1 MQHRLVCFLSLVG
14 LLLAP
19 SAGRAEEQAPAHERQ
34 AYAVAAVGDSLTDPR
49 SQGGKYLSYLRS
61 VCPESRFDNYG
72 RGGENV
78 EQMRRRFAREVLG
91 ETRPGSGPR
100 PAYTHVIVFGGVN
113 DILADRGRGR
123 TPERIKQDIGAMYE
137 MARRAG
143 IRVIGITV
151 SPWEGYTKYYNERR
165 AAATHEVNQ
174 WILAQHSEGR
184 IAHALDAYTLLAC
197 APGKLCGAFE
207 MPWIR
212 DGLHFNA
219 QAHEKLGKV
228 LYETVFADCR

>member
-1 MQHRLVCFLSLVG
+1 MQRGLVCSVTLLG
-14 LLLAP
+14 LLLVT
-19 SAGRAEEQAPAHERQ
+19 SAGRADEQAAATGRQ
-34 AYAVAAVGDSLTDPR
+34 VYAVAAVGDSLTDPR

-61 VCPESRFDNYG
+61 RCPGSRFDNYG

-78 EQMRRRFAREVLG
+78 EQMRRRFSREVLG
-91 ETRPGSGPR
+91 ESRQGSGSK
-100 PAYTHVIVFGGVN
+100 PAYSHVIVFGGVN
-113 DILADRGRGR
+113 DILSDRGRGR

-165 AAATHEVNQ
+165 VAATHEVNQ
-174 WILAQHSEGR
+174 WILAQRSEGL
-184 IAHALDAYTLLAC
+184 IDHALDANTLLAC
-197 APGKLCGAFE
+197 APGKLCGSYE

-219 QAHEKLGKV
+219 QAHEKLGKA